1 MSESTQKSNEILAQD
16 IAYIKSDILEIKR
29 RLDEKYVSHETF
41 ELVISDLR
49 KADSRIISTAL
60 FFTTPLY
67 AAVITLI
74 VKMILN

>member
-1 MSESTQKSNEILAQD
+1 MSESQKSNEVLAQD

-49 KADSRIISTAL
+49 KADSRIISTAM
-60 FFTTPLY
+60 FFATPLY
-67 AAVITLI
+67 GAVIALI
-74 VKMILN
+74 FKLFLN